1 VEQKANPNYIREVTY
16 INANSAVCYGAELE
30 FRFILGALSKK
41 ETSILNDFTVFS
53 NFAYIRS
60 NVVINESDKTI
71 DKDRQLQGQ
80 SPYVIN
86 SGIQFQN
93 FKSGFSATASL
104 NSVGDRIY
112 IVGSV
117 NEPDLWEKGR
127 TVLDFQVSK
136 LLMKNKI
143 EIRLNVK
150 DVFAQKLV
158 FYNDIDNN
166 KRFNENPDLKII
178 SRNFG
183 QEVSF
188 NISYKL

>member
-1 VEQKANPNYIREVTY
+1 
-16 INANSAVCYGAELE
+16 
-30 FRFILGALSKK
+30 
-41 ETSILNDFTVFS
+41 
-53 NFAYIRS
+53 
-60 NVVINESDKTI
+60 VVINESDKTI